1 MSKSKQM
8 IQTIRET
15 NAQAKAAQ
23 GAGDTKKAAELTKQ
37 AAEVGAAY
45 EKHVSGC

>member
-1 MSKSKQM
+1 MKSKQM
-8 IQTIRET
+8 LATIRET
-15 NAQAKAAQ
+15 NRAAAEAQS
-23 GAGDTKKAAELTKQ
+23 AGDTKKAAELTKQ